1 MCSYKDETKR
11 PFVEKEDTQKKWIN
25 KNLKTFLHD
34 YCWFFFQMKTPPF
47 FLNWTNTIHKWITEF
62 LWTNLYR
69 IPFSLMYS
77 QAWPILIKVDLVIC
91 CSQTLTS
98 VRRKLLWWLGT
109 ILDKTILPFSLCG
122 CCIIFLYL
130 ENHSFLAIGKELN
143 W

>member
-1 MCSYKDETKR
+1 MCSYKDEAKR
-11 PFVEKEDTQKKWIN
+11 PFVEKEDTQKWIN
-25 KNLKTFLHD
+25 KNLETFLHD
-34 YCWFFFQMKTPPF
+34 YCWFFFSNEDPSLF

-109 ILDKTILPFSLCG
+109 ILDKTILPFSLCA
-122 CCIIFLYL
+122 CCITFLYL